1 MHELIK
7 ITEQNGQRVVSA
19 RELHQFL
26 ESKQQFAD
34 WIKNR
39 IKDYG
44 FVEGQDFEVF
54 QNFMKNSEGGRPTT
68 EYALSLDMAKE
79 LSMVERNE
87 KGKLARLYFIEMEKK
102 AISHQQTAIG
112 GGQEALSYGA
122 KINALPRAKREKA
135 IIDMVKEERFELI
148 CLIRQYMKRGD
159 MAQVAKELGY
169 NPSSVQDVMLGR
181 QWNESIVK
189 AMHQKA
195 MRNKEQSLFD
205 VRGMIQELNQ

>member
-7 ITEQNGQRVVSA
+7 ITEQNGERAVSA

-26 ESKQQFAD
+26 EVETKFTT
-34 WIKNR
+34 WIERR
-39 IKDYG
+39 IEEYG
-44 FVEGQDFEVF
+44 FVENQDFVCLS
-54 QNFMKNSEGGRPTT
+54 QNWETQRKDGQRGIAVRK
-68 EYALSLDMAKE
+68 EYIISLDMAKE

-102 AISHQQTAIG
+102 AIGYTQQAIG
-112 GGQEALSYGA
+112 DKPSA
-122 KINALPRAKREKA
+122 KGIEKMKREKF
-135 IIDMVKEERFELI
+135 IVNQVKEQRFELI
-148 CLIRQYMKRGD
+148 CLIRQYMQRGD

-169 NPSSVQDVMLGR
+169 NPSTVQDVMLGR

-195 MRNKEQSLFD
+195 MKNKEQNLFD
-205 VRGMIQELNQ
+205 VRGMIQELNA

>member
-1 MHELIK
+1 MELIK
-7 ITEQNGQRVVSA
+7 ITEQNGEKAVNA

-26 ESKQQFAD
+26 EVGKVFGA
-34 WIKNR
+34 WINER
-39 IKDYG
+39 IEQYG
-44 FVEGQDFEVF
+44 FVENQDYIVF
-54 QNFMKNSEGGRPTT
+54 SENGKNSQGGRPLK
-68 EYALSLDMAKE
+68 EYIISIDMAKE

-102 AISHQQTAIG
+102 AKGYTQHAIG
-112 GGQEALSYGA
+112 SKPNA
-122 KINALPRAKREKA
+122 KGIEKMKREKF
-135 IIDMVKEERFELI
+135 IVNKVKEERFELI

-169 NPSSVQDVMLGR
+169 SPSSVQDVMLGR

-195 MRNKEQSLFD
+195 MQNKEQSLFD

>member
-7 ITEQNGQRVVSA
+7 ITEQNGQRAVSA

-26 ESKQQFAD
+26 ESKQEFAN

-39 IKDYG
+39 IRDYG
-44 FVEGQDFEVF
+44 FVENQDFVRLT
-54 QNFMKNSEGGRPTT
+54 NLSSEGKGGQNKI
-68 EYALSLDMAKE
+68 EYAISLDMAKE

-102 AISHQQTAIG
+102 AKEPQQTAIG
-112 GGQEALSYGA
+112 EKPSA
-122 KINALPRAKREKA
+122 KGIEKMKREKF
-135 IIDMVKEERFELI
+135 IVNQVKEQRFELI

-169 NPSSVQDVMLGR
+169 NPSTVQDVMLGR

-195 MRNKEQSLFD
+195 MANKEQSLFD
-205 VRGMIQELNQ
+205 VRGMIQELNA

>member
-7 ITEQNGQRVVSA
+7 ITEQNGERAVNA
-19 RELHQFL
+19 RELHKFL
-26 ESKQQFAD
+26 ESKQEFAN

-44 FVEGQDFEVF
+44 FVENQDFEVF
-54 QNFMKNSEGGRPTT
+54 DNFIKNSEGGRPAR
-68 EYALSLDMAKE
+68 EYIISLDMAKE

-102 AISHQQTAIG
+102 AKGYTQQAIG
-112 GGQEALSYGA
+112 DKPSA
-122 KINALPRAKREKA
+122 KGIEKMKREKF
-135 IIDMVKEERFELI
+135 IVNQVKEQRFELI
-148 CLIRQYMKRGD
+148 CLIRQYMQRGD

-169 NPSSVQDVMLGR
+169 NPSTVQDVMLGR

-195 MRNKEQSLFD
+195 MKNKEQNLFD
-205 VRGMIQELNQ
+205 VRGMIQELNA

>member
-1 MHELIK
+1 MELIK
-7 ITEQNGQRVVSA
+7 ITEQNGERAVNA

-26 ESKQQFAD
+26 EVKSDFNN

-39 IKDYG
+39 ISDYG
-44 FVEGQDFEVF
+44 FTENQDFEVF
-54 QNFMKNSEGGRPTT
+54 VKNNENSQGGRPLK
-68 EYALSLDMAKE
+68 EYIISIDMAKE

-102 AISHQQTAIG
+102 AIGYTQQAIG
-112 GGQEALSYGA
+112 DKPSA
-122 KINALPRAKREKA
+122 KGIEKMKREKF
-135 IIDMVKEERFELI
+135 IVNQVKEQRFELI
-148 CLIRQYMKRGD
+148 CLIRQYMQRGD

-169 NPSSVQDVMLGR
+169 NPSTVQDVMLGR

-195 MRNKEQSLFD
+195 MKNKEQNLFD
-205 VRGMIQELNQ
+205 VRGMIQELNA

>member
-1 MHELIK
+1 MELIK
-7 ITEQNGQRVVSA
+7 ITEQNGERAVNA

-26 ESKQQFAD
+26 EVKSRFGD

-39 IKDYG
+39 INEYG
-44 FVEGQDFEVF
+44 FVENQDFVSVS
-54 QNFMKNSEGGRPTT
+54 KNLENGGRTI
-68 EYALSLDMAKE
+68 EYAISLDMAKE

-102 AISHQQTAIG
+102 AIGYTQQAIG
-112 GGQEALSYGA
+112 DKPSA
-122 KINALPRAKREKA
+122 KGIEKMKREKF
-135 IIDMVKEERFELI
+135 IVNQVKEQRFELI
-148 CLIRQYMKRGD
+148 CLIRQYMQRGD

-169 NPSSVQDVMLGR
+169 NPSTVQDVMLGR

-195 MRNKEQSLFD
+195 MKNKEQNLFD
-205 VRGMIQELNQ
+205 VRGMIQELNA

>member
-1 MHELIK
+1 MELIK
-7 ITEQNGQRVVSA
+7 ITEQNGQRAVSA

-26 ESKQQFAD
+26 EVKSDFNN

-39 IKDYG
+39 ISDFG
-44 FVEGQDFEVF
+44 FIENEDFVVF
-54 QNFMKNSEGGRPTT
+54 VKNYENSNGGRPLK
-68 EYALSLDMAKE
+68 EYAISIDMAKE

-102 AISHQQTAIG
+102 AKEPQAITI
-112 GGQEALSYGA
+112 SYGA
-122 KINALPRAKREKA
+122 KINALPRERREKA
-135 IIDMVKEERFELI
+135 IIDAVKEERFELI

-169 NPSSVQDVMLGR
+169 NPSTVQDVMLGR

-195 MRNKEQSLFD
+195 MKNKGESLFD
-205 VRGMIQELNQ
+205 VRGMINELNQ

>member
-7 ITEQNGQRVVSA
+7 ITEQNGERAVNA
-19 RELHQFL
+19 RELHKFL
-26 ESKQQFAD
+26 ESKQEFAN

-44 FVEGQDFEVF
+44 FVENQDFEVF
-54 QNFMKNSEGGRPTT
+54 DNFIKNSEGGRPAR
-68 EYALSLDMAKE
+68 EYIISLDMAKE

-102 AISHQQTAIG
+102 AKGYTQQAIG
-112 GGQEALSYGA
+112 DKPSA
-122 KINALPRAKREKA
+122 KGIEKMKREKF
-135 IIDMVKEERFELI
+135 IVNQVKEQRFELI
-148 CLIRQYMKRGD
+148 CLIRQYMQRGD
-159 MAQVAKELGY
+159 MSQVAKELGY
-169 NPSSVQDVMLGR
+169 NPSTVQDVMLGR

-195 MRNKEQSLFD
+195 MKNKEQNLFD
-205 VRGMIQELNQ
+205 VRGMIQELNA

>member
-1 MHELIK
+1 MTHLIT
-7 ITEQNGQRVVSA
+7 ITEQNGERAVNA

-26 ESKQQFAD
+26 EVKSKFGD

-39 IKDYG
+39 ISEYG
-44 FVEGQDFEVF
+44 FVENQDFVSVS
-54 QNFMKNSEGGRPTT
+54 KNLENGGRTI
-68 EYALSLDMAKE
+68 EYAISIDMAKE

-102 AISHQQTAIG
+102 AKEPQANTIG
-112 GGQEALSYGA
+112 YGA
-122 KINALPRAKREKA
+122 KINALPVEQRERA

-159 MAQVAKELGY
+159 MAKTAKELGY
-169 NPSSVQDVMLGR
+169 CASSVQDVMLGR

-189 AMHQKA
+189 EMYQKA
-195 MRNKEQSLFD
+195 MQNKQEALFD
-205 VRGMIQELNQ
+205 IRGMIYDLKKS